1 MDNPAELSPE
11 QQTLEE
17 REDPSLDC
25 DNLTEKTADCRQ
37 LLSDF
42 SQEERMEETTE
53 TDDVFPPVSNAKDDR
68 TGTSTCQEPTRQ
80 AECR

>member
-17 REDPSLDC
+17 REDPNLDC
-25 DNLTEKTADCRQ
+25 DNLTEKTADCRP
-37 LLSDF
+37 LSDV

-53 TDDVFPPVSNAKDDR
+53 TDDVFPPVSKAKDDG
-68 TGTSTCQEPTRQ
+68 TETSTCQEQTRQ